1 MSFAAMHKGINQY
14 QQVGAAGAAFADPH
28 RLIEMLLDGG
38 VDRLAQARGAVHR
51 GDRQAKIKLIGKAFD
66 IIGGLRGGLDL
77 NKGGEVAANLD
88 NLYDYMQRRLV
99 TANARDDASIIDEVL
114 SLLTEIR
121 EAWKAIPP
129 EVRKDPSAHVGSSEA
144 AVNVVE

>member
-14 QQVGAAGAAFADPH
+14 QQVGAASAAFADPH

-38 VDRLAQARGAVHR
+38 IDRLAQARGAVHR
-51 GDRQAKIKLIGKAFD
+51 GDRPAKLKLIGKAFD

-77 NKGGEVAANLD
+77 DKGGEVAANLD
-88 NLYDYMQRRLV
+88 RLYDYMQRRLV
-99 TANARDDASIIDEVL
+99 MANARDDASIIDEVM

-121 EAWKAIPP
+121 EGWKAIPA
-129 EVRKDPSAHVGSSEA
+129 EVRKDPSAHQASSQA
-144 AVNVVE
+144 AVRAVE